1 MSDQP
6 WEGLRIVRDG
16 DAPTGEPVEREPRI
30 DCSEIGE
37 DVVVVHLMGD
47 FDMDGTEALRRTFT
61 EVVSQIRCKVVI
73 DLSQTMFMDS
83 MALGAIIGAGKRA
96 QAWGGWLRLVGPTL
110 YLRKVLRVTALDV
123 VYGVYA
129 DVDEAIASG

>member
-6 WEGLRIVRDG
+6 WQGLRIVRDG
-16 DAPTGEPVEREPRI
+16 DGPTGEPVEREPRI
-30 DCSEIGE
+30 DCSELGE
-37 DVVVVHLMGD
+37 DVIVVRLVGD
-47 FDMDGTEALRRTFT
+47 FDMDGTDALRRTFA
-61 EVVSQIRCKVVI
+61 EVVSQPRNKVVI

-96 QAWGGWLRLVGPTL
+96 QGWGGWLRLVGPTL
-110 YLRKVLRVTALDV
+110 YLRKVLRVTGLDA

-129 DVDEAIASG
+129 DVDEAVAQG